1 MALSAGAAF
10 GCRSYG
16 AHQCFAGESYKDCA
30 PTKLAGDTQKMWVM
44 LRACHELSEA
54 VEVQLLQSWALFF
67 SMTQGS
73 SFLATL
79 GYNI

>member
-1 MALSAGAAF
+1 MFQSSLEVGTALQLVIPATHAAF
-10 GCRSYG
+10 PGRPASRDP
-16 AHQCFAGESYKDCA
+16 AMFETRH
-30 PTKLAGDTQKMWVM
+30 